1 MTPQVKSII
10 AHITLIGWIVALIV
24 NSSNKD
30 EMTSFYLRQ
39 VLGLFLLGI
48 VGGLIPAI
56 RIIIGVIVFIF
67 WIMSLVGA
75 IQNKKEETPFIG
87 RYFQDWFKGLA

>member
-10 AHITLIGWIVALIV
+10 AHITLIGWIISLIL

-39 VLGLFLLGI
+39 VLGLYLLGI
-48 VGGLIPAI
+48 VGSLIPAT
-56 RIIIGVIVFIF
+56 RIIIAIIVFIF
-67 WIMSLVGA
+67 WLMSLIGA

-87 RYFQDWFKGLA
+87 RYFQNWFKVIE

>member
-1 MTPQVKSII
+1 
-10 AHITLIGWIVALIV
+10 
-24 NSSNKD
+24 
-30 EMTSFYLRQ
+30 
-39 VLGLFLLGI
+39 LLGI